1 MFTSIISYSKS
12 MWQVVGLKYKVPEII
27 GVVVAFVAVIVLLLS
42 IVYGVRKRSYNIKSQ
57 RSPLDVSP

>member
-1 MFTSIISYSKS
+1 